1 MNLNNIDI
9 PTLFDD
15 DDDDDDNITLKYLI
29 NQLIKKLLND
39 NIKSLQK
46 KLKTLYSLTGWKIP
60 ISSLVGVTIFFI
72 YKLVVK
78 YGLSEGLLKY
88 KNWTKQLKNP
98 TTIKDLKND
107 FNKKHND
114 EFEFNNIP
122 PELSDT
128 MIITVKFI
136 NDLGQP
142 INYVDL
148 NRLKQLWNIIYS
160 IIILSGDN
168 KIPKLQHG
176 ELQKKVYIK
185 HLDDV
190 DIITNLVN
198 ELKKQ
203 RFIPSGTPKKGPL
216 SKINFIEFKVSLI
229 EKKHK
234 KKRIDVNKPKTLQ
247 PELIITVIN

>member
-1 MNLNNIDI
+1 
-9 PTLFDD
+9 
-15 DDDDDDNITLKYLI
+15 
-29 NQLIKKLLND
+29 
-39 NIKSLQK
+39 
-46 KLKTLYSLTGWKIP
+46 
-60 ISSLVGVTIFFI
+60 
-72 YKLVVK
+72 
-78 YGLSEGLLKY
+78 
-88 KNWTKQLKNP
+88 
-98 TTIKDLKND
+98 
-107 FNKKHND
+107 
-114 EFEFNNIP
+114 
-122 PELSDT
+122 

-229 EKKHK
+229 EKKHQ